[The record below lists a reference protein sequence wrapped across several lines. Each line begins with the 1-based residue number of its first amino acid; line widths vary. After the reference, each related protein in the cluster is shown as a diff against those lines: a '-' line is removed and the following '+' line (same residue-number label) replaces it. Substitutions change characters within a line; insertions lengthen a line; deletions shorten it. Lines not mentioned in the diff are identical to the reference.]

1 VERGHFQG
9 PSTLLQKGKE
19 EGEWDLKFRDEMHT
33 TAVLDEISATEDG
46 NNNRRLYEEMENINA
61 EKETDVQEP
70 HNLGTGVC
78 EML

>member
-1 VERGHFQG
+1 
-9 PSTLLQKGKE
+9 
-19 EGEWDLKFRDEMHT
+19 MHT

-61 EKETDVQEP
+61 EQETDVQEP

-78 EML
+78 EMLWGTQNKAAWYHLRRRRCVYTTR

>member
-1 VERGHFQG
+1 
-9 PSTLLQKGKE
+9 
-19 EGEWDLKFRDEMHT
+19 MHT

-61 EKETDVQEP
+61 EQETDVQEP